1 MQRPEGNICTD
12 GLLEGKPHPKTY
24 SSFPRVLGRYVR
36 RKQALTLEETVMKM
50 TSKPAEVFDIKDRGV
65 IKEGN
70 FADIVV
76 FDPNIIIDKDIS

>member
-1 MQRPEGNICTD
+1 M
-12 GLLEGKPHPKTY
+12 
-24 SSFPRVLGRYVR
+24 R